1 MLVLGGTTPGVLRK
15 APSGPS
21 SPVNAMPSSAADRLE
36 PAAAFPAIR
45 KAGTVNICV
54 VTYREQAPAR
64 FQASCQGPARPV
76 GLPDGNYQA
85 ARERTEELT
94 NRPPQPLESN
104 MFDVHTVRYLVR

>member
-1 MLVLGGTTPGVLRK
+1 MLVLALGGTAPGVLRK

-64 FQASCQGPARPV
+64 FQASCQGPA
-76 GLPDGNYQA
+76 LSA
-85 ARERTEELT
+85 FLTET
-94 NRPPQPLESN
+94 TRRRANAQKS
-104 MFDVHTVRYLVR
+104 